1 MGIEIPV
8 YQYKCR
14 RKQNISIYYIY
25 IYISFNAYFL
35 RKRKFR
41 KETFPTVHVNQ
52 KVPCYYYPKRLRQ
65 DMNQPAQSQTLANE
79 RNHHNATEV
88 PLQAPQKDQF
98 GIQWVGD
105 FNQAIILEIKGIPR
119 QAKSKK
125 ICKLFWIRNR
135 SAIGN
140 EI

>member
-1 MGIEIPV
+1 
-8 YQYKCR
+8 
-14 RKQNISIYYIY
+14 
-25 IYISFNAYFL
+25 
-35 RKRKFR
+35 
-41 KETFPTVHVNQ
+41 
-52 KVPCYYYPKRLRQ
+52 
-65 DMNQPAQSQTLANE
+65 MNQPAQSQTLANE

-125 ICKLFWIRNR
+125 YANCFGLGTGQLSETRSKLRGLF
-135 SAIGN
+135 GFVGK
-140 EI
+140 